1 MPNIVVEGRK
11 GDGEESNSA
20 EMKIQ
25 NIEVNTNSYR
35 RSSEGKHRR
44 DFVPYSP
51 YPSTHCNA
59 SVAECTTCVGYIDQT
74 CKEGPIYP
82 HLTSY

>member
-35 RSSEGKHRR
+35 RSSEGNNVIMIATPRW
-44 DFVPYSP
+44 
-51 YPSTHCNA
+51 
-59 SVAECTTCVGYIDQT
+59 
-74 CKEGPIYP
+74 PI
-82 HLTSY
+82 